1 MILALLFACSAGN
14 PDSTLINEGNP
25 YIELLNPVEGATVC
39 GTPLL
44 VEVFVANLKLV
55 EPVEDVDYAESG
67 TGHVDISL
75 NGQDAAMVWQ
85 EHADISDVPDGE
97 YQLKVELSNA
107 DHTAVEPYAG
117 DLAYITVSS
126 AVCGL

>member
-1 MILALLFACSAGN
+1 MLSVLFFACSAGN
-14 PDSTLINEGNP
+14 LDSTLINEGNP
-25 YIELLNPVEGATVC
+25 YIELLSPVEGATVC
-39 GTPLL
+39 GSPLI
-44 VEVFVANLKLV
+44 VEVSVTNLKLV

-75 NGQDAAMVWQ
+75 NGQDAAMVWD

-97 YQLKVELSNA
+97 YQIKVELSNA

-126 AVCGL
+126 ATCGP